1 MPTTSGPQSGES
13 ALVKV
18 PGVPGIYRRHVKD
31 CTRGDRC
38 GCAYVVVYRDAD
50 GHQRRETFRTRAE
63 AIEGKRLAARR
74 VALSK
79 AHAAGLH
86 RDVPHDDCPACERA
100 REERDGAEP
109 VLREY
114 AREVI
119 GRYQGT
125 GRRGYREETRD
136 EDERLLERYALRYF
150 GPDVRLADVGPKQIA
165 DFIGWL
171 VKQPS
176 SRGGTLSDRS
186 VRNALKPLRIV
197 LATARREGALAHN
210 PASEAVL
217 PHRERIEEDEDQPR
231 PFPDDTME
239 LVVSLIHANHRAM
252 FELLAATGV
261 RRSELLAFEVRHLAL
276 DGESPHVKV
285 RQRVRRR
292 KGSGIVVG
300 PLKSRHARRDLPI
313 PLALADRLRVLL
325 GRRGEGELVFRST
338 VASVLDP
345 DNLADRVLAPAC
357 AQAGVPWAGFHTF
370 RHTVASRL
378 FAQGRNVVQVQRWLG
393 HHSPSFT
400 LDTYVHLLDGDLGEP
415 LAPLTTNSTTNNGQE
430 IAATREARARRQI
443 VSVQSLRPQAS
454 AGNGSP
460 RVWAMISSL
469 R

>member
-1 MPTTSGPQSGES
+1 MPTTAGPQTGDS

-18 PGVPGIYRRHVKD
+18 PGAPGVYRRHVKG

-38 GCAYVVVYRDAD
+38 GCAYVIIYRDAD
-50 GHQRRETFRTRAE
+50 GRQRRETFRTRAE

-74 VALSK
+74 VGLSK

-86 RDVPHDDCPACERA
+86 RDVSHEECPDCERA
-100 REERDGAEP
+100 REERDRAEP
-109 VLREY
+109 LLREY

-119 GRYQGT
+119 ARYQGT

-150 GPDVRLADVGPKQIA
+150 GSDVRLADVGPKQIA

-171 VKQPS
+171 VRQPS

-197 LATARREGALAHN
+197 LATARREGAIAHN

-217 PHRERIEEDEDQPR
+217 PHRERIEEDEDQPK
-231 PFPDDTME
+231 PFPSDTME
-239 LVVSLIHANHRAM
+239 LVVSLIHAKHRTM

-276 DGESPHVKV
+276 DGESPHVKI

-292 KGSGIVVG
+292 KGDGLVIG

-313 PLALADRLRVLL
+313 PLSLADRLRALL
-325 GRRGEGELVFRST
+325 AHRGERELVFRSRVGT
-338 VASVLDP
+338 VLDP
-345 DNLADRVLAPAC
+345 DNLADRVLSPAC
-357 AQAGVPWAGFHTF
+357 KRAGVEWAGFHTF

-430 IAATREARARRQI
+430 IAAILEARSRRAI
-443 VSVQSLRPQAS
+443 RD
-454 AGNGSP
+454 
-460 RVWAMISSL
+460 
-469 R
+469 